1 MATSD
6 DKIQDPVVRALAE
19 YIKTPQFQRPFEQFF
34 LDNALAFTDE
44 TEHQLAYMT
53 IYIEFQ
59 DMFNQHMKSR
69 ECCHE
74 NAFTALSLLSVSE
87 EEFAAHCQKAMKV
100 DPKAEQYLEIV
111 IASMDYDAFYSLMKV
126 MRVRASVE
134 TRRAEA
140 KDGEP
145 TPRSTGKRK
154 TPEDKLNKDAGEE
167 DEDGQDVK
175 EEKAMEREEKE
186 REERDSK

>member
-1 MATSD
+1 MATDD

-74 NAFTALSLLSVSE
+74 NTFTALALL
-87 EEFAAHCQKAMKV
+87 FAAHCQKAMKV

-145 TPRSTGKRK
+145 SPRSTGKRK
-154 TPEDKLNKDAGEE
+154 TPEDKLSKDAGEG
-167 DEDGQDVK
+167 DEDDRDAK

-186 REERDSK
+186 AEERDSK